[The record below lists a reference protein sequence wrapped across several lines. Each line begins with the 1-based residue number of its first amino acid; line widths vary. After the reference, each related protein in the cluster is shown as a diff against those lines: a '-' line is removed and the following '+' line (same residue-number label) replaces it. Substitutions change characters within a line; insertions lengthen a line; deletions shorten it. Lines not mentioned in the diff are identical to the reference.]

1 MRNLVALLFKPKP
14 PPLMGP
20 GPELAT
26 LDRFS
31 DDDCIA
37 QLSVEVS
44 LDDKGGPP
52 TVVALLSP
60 DAKGMV
66 RTLKGDLLFDETA
79 QKSVMARASDWG
91 VDFCFDY
98 AHAMVTPPFGADPAA
113 AERAAG
119 WYRLKLDGP
128 NLVTDGL
135 SWTKR
140 ASQMLSDR
148 ELRYV
153 SPAVRFDQKTRRVT
167 EFINAA
173 LTNLPA
179 TKGMRPL
186 VASRTNEPAPQ
197 ETSMLKSLLSLL
209 GLSSAATEDDALAQI
224 ASLAAFK
231 KELVALSGKASAE
244 EILSEARGWKT
255 ASAEV
260 QELKKEVFALSGKTT
275 PAEVLEDVKRWKDHS
290 SAHAK
295 LLGKQEEK
303 KAKKA
308 KKKLKKMVAKAIDN
322 GQLPPSLKEKALELG
337 RKSGVEFLEEFLS
350 TFKKIEREPDT
361 EKPGEKGDGKELS
374 KEEKEV
380 CAQLGLKEDAFKA
393 IKASGSVSVSDFV
406 AKDDG
411 EGADKNDKKGDG
423 KDDKGNGVAHTY
435 AAGTNGPKVKTTT
448 AKDA

>member
-1 MRNLVALLFKPKP
+1 VGLFASLFRPSSTRPTAPEPVLALDGVIDEDDVA
-14 PPLMGP
+14 
-20 GPELAT
+20 
-26 LDRFS
+26 R
-31 DDDCIA
+31 
-37 QLSVEVS
+37 LSVEIR
-44 LDDKGGPP
+44 LDAKGEIPA
-52 TVVALLSP
+52 VVPLLSP

-66 RTLKGDLLFDETA
+66 RTLKGDLLFDEAA
-79 QKSVMARASDWG
+79 QKSVLAKAADWG
-91 VDFCFDY
+91 NDYCFDY
-98 AHAMVTPPFGADPAA
+98 GHAMLSPAPGSRPADN
-113 AERAAG
+113 EEAAG
-119 WYRLKLDGP
+119 WYRLAIDGT
-128 NLVTDGL
+128 NLVTQGL
-135 SWTKR
+135 SWIPD
-140 ASQMLSDR
+140 AADR
-148 ELRYV
+148 LKARKIRYV